1 MSRIT
6 TGFAALVALTLVPAH
21 LGADVKTR
29 QKDSMKFE
37 GMMGRV
43 MSMAGVGGDPATSTV
58 SVKGTRMA
66 SMGDRAGQ
74 IIDLAEMRVV
84 LTLTLRQ
91 KGNALEETVKSEADM
106 KAAAEQ
112 SGGGGG
118 IGGAL
123 AGRLMRRG
131 SQQPRSKTMTMTHEV
146 LSVDTTVAADD
157 VQLPAGFKEK
167 K

>member
-1 MSRIT
+1 
-6 TGFAALVALTLVPAH
+6 
-21 LGADVKTR
+21 
-29 QKDSMKFE
+29 
-37 GMMGRV
+37 
-43 MSMAGVGGDPATSTV
+43 
-58 SVKGTRMA
+58 
-66 SMGDRAGQ
+66 
-74 IIDLAEMRVV
+74 
-84 LTLTLRQ
+84 
-91 KGNALEETVKSEADM
+91 M

>member
-1 MSRIT
+1 
-6 TGFAALVALTLVPAH
+6 
-21 LGADVKTR
+21 
-29 QKDSMKFE
+29 MKFE

-74 IIDLAEMRVV
+74 IIDLAEMR
-84 LTLTLRQ
+84 RQ
-91 KGNALEETVKSEADM
+91 MEEMRERLAQQTAQAGEADRP
-106 KAAAEQ
+106 
-112 SGGGGG
+112 
-118 IGGAL
+118 
-123 AGRLMRRG
+123 AGRDA
-131 SQQPRSKTMTMTHEV
+131 SQDVEIDV
-146 LSVDTTVAADD
+146 SVDTTVAADD